1 MSSRKAAQEPVE
13 QLDDQITEMI
23 YGTPETPNYLRIG
36 FLRGILDGIDRGN
49 ARLVRDNPDVAVHAD
64 AGEVI
69 LVIAEAEFVARQW
82 PQMRRKRPQK

>member
-36 FLRGILDGIDRGN
+36 FLRASLMASTGAIPASSATIPTWRSMRMP
-49 ARLVRDNPDVAVHAD
+49 AR
-64 AGEVI
+64 
-69 LVIAEAEFVARQW
+69 
-82 PQMRRKRPQK
+82 